1 MEGIIAVFG
10 AIVVLGLILRT
21 ATEALVL
28 TGLSRDIA
36 RFQVRSAFFGVGYT
50 TAEAETIVNHPVRRK
65 IVQMLLVAGAIGISG
80 VVSSSI
86 ITLARRE
93 DSILAPLIGLV

>member
-1 MEGIIAVFG
+1 M
-10 AIVVLGLILRT
+10 
-21 ATEALVL
+21 L

-36 RFQVRSAFFGVGYT
+36 RFQMRSAFFGVGYT

-80 VVSSSI
+80 VVGSSI
-86 ITLARRE
+86 LTLARRE
-93 DSILAPLIGLV
+93 DSILAPLLGSSSRRCCSGPRCRSSRWTGC